1 MKKRSRIMRNIMSSL
16 ELAFSYRKVG
26 DNQEAIAVLEKI
38 KCNDSRINGQI
49 SFFIKLYKQD
59 FNLTDIGNKVFKD
72 TSVNKNTESIDVTE
86 NVENI
91 GLEKSVKIANRDE
104 NIETSKS
111 KIESAIYKNDFEA
124 CFWAAG
130 EYFRKYYS
138 DSESLNVAEKVYKL
152 LLLHSA
158 KLSQKFYEDYLY
170 AAKTLSSHYLET
182 GKIKESKELSVVDSF
197 SIKLP
202 VQKTNGNDIIS
213 SHLSIKNNPCF
224 TQEPSLNTV
233 VVWGNKISLSEMI
246 FWNKLF
252 ASFESNIEIL
262 FLAAEH
268 DKKHKNNLLLK
279 TYSSGGVLEALDAAK
294 ETQKL
299 IGKVALIH
307 AGLRLSP
314 SILEYFLYFKPHY
327 NFVITPKF
335 DIKTK
340 KQNELISFLKGVNNE
355 LDKVNQSKFHMGGS
369 LLCSSFDIGNI
380 KTLAALENIHHLKHC
395 STEFFWRFENQGA
408 YFVQPHKGFVELV
421 DDIEK
426 TISPLFKYS
435 HSSTKILCELY
446 PLAQERKRNQTY
458 KVPLIDIYIP
468 MYNAEK
474 YIASA
479 IESCLNQ
486 TIKDIRICISN
497 DGSTD
502 NCVNIVKDFQKKHD
516 NILLE
521 SHNNAGISITTMK
534 AIALGDGLVIAQLDS
549 DDTLKP
555 DACETLIDELVKDEK
570 MGCVYGS
577 CERIDAKG
585 NFTQNEY
592 SFPEFSRHKMLAVS
606 ICHHFRMWK
615 RKYYNRTSHFNP
627 FIVNG
632 IDYDFFSKLS
642 EITDVKH
649 IDKILYQRR
658 WHGENTSIRRESD
671 QTRNTYIC
679 MLNSLNRQGLN
690 NTFPVS
696 PFPKEPRKIKFAVQH
711 KNPEILIFPDYS
723 YSNPY
728 QKLLYKNLKDTFDI
742 YKGDLDLA
750 IERIEHNSVF
760 FHLHWLNFIFNQAEN
775 EKHAATLVDDFLL
788 KIKQFKDRGG
798 KLVWTIHNNLEH
810 DNKFVAQDLRLRAA
824 LCALSDKIHLHDS
837 DTIDEVFKC
846 NPVTQEKLIIHA
858 HGNYIGSYGDFN
870 MNMRTDRIINGS
882 NSVLFVGQLRKY
894 KGLER
899 ILKITSQ
906 LLKQG
911 LKVTI
916 AGQPENKEVKNQIEK
931 HFSTEKNITL
941 ELKRIPDSDL
951 HSLLLNHEFGLLS
964 YDNILTSGSLRLFQS
979 YGITPIAP
987 DLPLFNREI
996 INGTSGFIYKNSL
1009 ADLNKM
1015 VTSITKTN
1023 ENTLLQSAQH
1033 NFRLAQEL
1041 DWTGNLISYFESN
1054 LN

>member
-1 MKKRSRIMRNIMSSL
+1 MQSIKSSL
-16 ELAFSYRKVG
+16 EVAFGHRKVG
-26 DNQEAIAVLEKI
+26 ETREAIAVLENI

-59 FNLTDIGNKVFKD
+59 FSLTDIGNKVFKD
-72 TSVNKNTESIDVTE
+72 TSVDKNTESTDVTE
-86 NVENI
+86 NIENT
-91 GLEKSVKIANRDE
+91 GLDNNVKIGGLDG
-104 NIETSKS
+104 NIEACKS

-124 CFWAAG
+124 CFLAAG

-138 DSESLNVAEKVYKL
+138 DSESLNVAEKVYKFL
-152 LLLHSA
+152 LPHSA

-170 AAKTLSSHYLET
+170 AARTLSFHYLET

-224 TQEPSLNTV
+224 TQKPSLNTV
-233 VVWGNKISLSEMI
+233 VIWGNKISLLEMG

-252 ASFESNIEIL
+252 ASFESNIKIF

-268 DKKHKNNLLLK
+268 DKKHEKNLLLK

-307 AGLRLSP
+307 SGLRLSP

-421 DDIEK
+421 EDIEK

-446 PLAQERKRNQTY
+446 PLAQERKRNRKY

-502 NCVNIVKDFQKKHD
+502 NCVDIVEEFQKKHD

-521 SHNNAGISITTMK
+521 SHDNAGISITTMS
-534 AIALGDGLVIAQLDS
+534 AIGLGDGLVIAQLDS
-549 DDTLKP
+549 DDTLKL
-555 DACETLIDELVKDEK
+555 DACETLIDELLKNEK

-577 CERIDAKG
+577 CERIDAAG
-585 NFTQNEY
+585 NFTQKEY
-592 SFPEFSRHKMLAVS
+592 SFPEFSRQKMLAVS

-632 IDYDFFSKLS
+632 IDYDFFSKLA

-649 IDKILYQRR
+649 IDKVLYQRR
-658 WHGENTSIRRESD
+658 WHGENTSIRREGD

-690 NTFPVS
+690 NVFPVS
-696 PFPKEPRKIKFAVQH
+696 PFPKEPRKIKFAMQN
-711 KNPEILIFPDYS
+711 KKPEILRFPDYS

-728 QKLLYKNLKDTFDI
+728 QNLLYKNIENTFDI

-760 FHLHWLNFIFNQAEN
+760 FHLHWLNFILNQAEN
-775 EKHAATLVDDFLL
+775 EKHAVTLVDDFLL
-788 KIKQFKDRGG
+788 KIKQFKDKGG

-810 DNKFVAQDLRLRAA
+810 DQKFIMQDKRLRAG
-824 LCALSDKIHLHDS
+824 LCALSNKIHLHD
-837 DTIDEVFKC
+837 IENRDELFQC
-846 NPVTQEKLIIHA
+846 NPVPYEKLLIHS
-858 HGNYIGSYGDFN
+858 HGNYIGSYGDFDLKKRN
-870 MNMRTDRIINGS
+870 ERINAGCK
-882 NSVLFVGQLRKY
+882 NVLFVGQLRKY
-894 KGLER
+894 KGLQR
-899 ILKITSQ
+899 ILSITKE

-911 LKVTI
+911 MNVTI
-916 AGQPENKEVKNQIEK
+916 AGQPESKDVKDQIENY
-931 HFSTEKNITL
+931 FNQEKNITL
-941 ELKRIPDSDL
+941 VLKRISNNDL
-951 HSLLLNHEFGLLS
+951 HTMMLNNEFGLLS

-987 DLPLFNREI
+987 NLPLFNREI
-996 INGTSGFIYKNSL
+996 INDFSGFIYENSL
-1009 ADLNKM
+1009 NNLNGIITS
-1015 VTSITKTN
+1015 VTQMNKIN
-1023 ENTLLQSAQH
+1023 LVQSAAY
-1033 NFRLAQEL
+1033 NFMFAKEL
-1041 DWTGNLISYFESN
+1041 DWSGDLDNYFFDESN
-1054 LN
+1054 